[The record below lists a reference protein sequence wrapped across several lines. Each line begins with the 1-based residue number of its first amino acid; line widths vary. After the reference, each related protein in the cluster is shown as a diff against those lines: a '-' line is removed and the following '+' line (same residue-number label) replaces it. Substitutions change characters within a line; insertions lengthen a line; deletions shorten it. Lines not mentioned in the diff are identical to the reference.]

1 MFSVLFVIVDQII
14 NKSSTYLFS
23 ENNFNRLVLTATNL
37 LNRLKIKQRSS
48 LFPEPGL
55 QKHISLQWKK
65 TVKEITS
72 NAGWGTWN

>member
-37 LNRLKIKQRSS
+37 LKQPLLLARTAETH
-48 LFPEPGL
+48 LFTMEENSERNY
-55 QKHISLQWKK
+55 K
-65 TVKEITS
+65 
-72 NAGWGTWN
+72 